1 MSYTYSILTN
11 FNGIVPD
18 FTLLYNLVVDS
29 AISQTLLSIERV
41 DEDLFTFHF
50 AAALSGPDV
59 IILNNIITSD
69 SMPYSVNF
77 YTYYGSSTL
86 YTDLL
91 PQGTVTLQSLAGTGP
106 TGPTGATGNIGQTG
120 PTGIAGE
127 ATNTGATGPTGTL
140 GTQPYARIIDKTT
153 QTAAAI
159 NTAQAITYNT
169 PLELN
174 QITFTASTSSITMTV
189 AGTYLIIFSAELH
202 GADADIDIFFR
213 LNGTNIDDSNSRTSL
228 QNATEYRVLTVN
240 FLITLAAGDVIQ
252 LFWSTTNTGAKL
264 TTIVAGANPSVPSMI
279 VTINRVSQ

>member
-29 AISQTLLSIERV
+29 AISQTLLSIERD

-59 IILNNIITSD
+59 IILNNILTSD

-91 PQGTVTLQSLAGTGP
+91 PQGTVTLQSLVGTGP
-106 TGPTGATGNIGQTG
+106 TGPTGS
-120 PTGIAGE
+120 TGIA
-127 ATNTGATGPTGTL
+127 GATGPTGPIGPSSTGTL
-140 GTQPYARIIDKTT
+140 GSQPYASIIDKTT

-174 QITFTASTSSITMTV
+174 QITFTAGTSSITITV
-189 AGTYLIIFSAELH
+189 AGTYLITFSAELH

-213 LNGTNIDDSNSRTSL
+213 LNGTNIVDSNSRSSL
-228 QNATEYRVLTVN
+228 QNATEYRVLTIN

-252 LFWSTTNTGAKL
+252 LFWSTTNTEAKL
-264 TTIVAGANPSVPSMI
+264 TTIVAGDNPSVPSMI